1 VSTRHSSPVRLTRQ
15 RQPQRQGQRGFALT
29 EALVALAILGATLA
43 LIYQTMASGW
53 GAVRRTG
60 LDAQAVA
67 TAMARLETVGREI
80 PLAEGATQGR
90 DDVFAWK
97 VDISRHVMP
106 GLIAAQP
113 PVPAWWVKVEV
124 TWQEAGFASAR
135 QVSFTTLKSA
145 STPR

>member
-1 VSTRHSSPVRLTRQ
+1 VSTRHSSPPRLTRQ
-15 RQPQRQGQRGFALT
+15 HQPRRQGQRGFALT

-90 DDVFAWK
+90 DDVFSWK

-106 GLIAAQP
+106 GLIATQP
-113 PVPAWWVKVEV
+113 QIPAWWVKVEV
-124 TWQEAGFASAR
+124 TWQEVGNAPAR
-135 QVSFTTLKSA
+135 RVNFTTLRTA
-145 STPR
+145 SSPR